1 MGGLQS
7 IVKVT
12 VNNGV
17 TGVDITLDCE
27 MTIEIRNIDLRKKS
41 LSKNETKWLISLNN
55 PELWQIKEYN
65 FIIWLRN

>member
-41 LSKNETKWLISLNN
+41 LSKNETK
-55 PELWQIKEYN
+55 
-65 FIIWLRN
+65 